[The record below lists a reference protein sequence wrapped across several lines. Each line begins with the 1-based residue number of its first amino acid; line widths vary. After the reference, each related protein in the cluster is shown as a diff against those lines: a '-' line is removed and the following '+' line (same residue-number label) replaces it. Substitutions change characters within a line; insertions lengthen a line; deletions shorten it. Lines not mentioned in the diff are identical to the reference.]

1 MDSLERKINLRGEK
15 FVRCNRVLDAYL
27 KEKKMDDREE
37 TVLHKPS
44 ISDEGGSCLKE
55 YFTDALTSLD
65 IRKVTYYVWFH
76 VSLHLSSG
84 PS

>member
-1 MDSLERKINLRGEK
+1 MN
-15 FVRCNRVLDAYL
+15 A
-27 KEKKMDDREE
+27 REE

-44 ISDEGGSCLKE
+44 ISHEDWSRLRE
-55 YFTDALTSLD
+55 YFADALTSLD